1 MVKAILGVKLASQ
14 SGVMIKEKP
23 APNPVPD
30 FIAFMLAQTG
40 RHNLDPR
47 GWVDSFPDMNRFQWN
62 AIAREAGLP
71 EPSDVT
77 IAEIKRTFCERVQY
91 WGNRS

>member
-14 SGVMIKEKP
+14 SGIMVKEK
-23 APNPVPD
+23 NPVPD

-47 GWVDSFPDMNRFQWN
+47 GLVDSFPDMNQFHWN
-62 AIAREAGLP
+62 AIAREARLP
-71 EPSDVT
+71 EPSEAT